1 LAWRLLLVLGIGAV
15 IFPMVSTLVATVFIG
30 WILLISGIVALAGSF
45 SFHGAGPF
53 FGALLLGL
61 LSIAAAAFLPMNP
74 LAGAVALTLMLGM
87 IFMIQGAFELF
98 FAFEMRPVPGWS
110 GMLAS
115 AIVRSDPRHMAGD
128 FHDRTGTAAWGEF
141 HQQRDR
147 LHRHLAFDA
156 ALMRGGS
163 RQSVIGGRA
172 ATKQSPAQDLALWL
186 RCGKKPRLVWSSG
199 CGSSRLVITRRD
211 RGRGVS
217 LFLP

>member
-1 LAWRLLLVLGIGAV
+1 VSDTIFRTNLFHDRLRTAAGKLFWLGMVLLALGIAAV

-61 LSIAAAAFLPMNP
+61 LSIAAATFLLMNP

-98 FAFEMRPVPGWS
+98 FAFEMRPFPGWP

-115 AIVRSDPRHMAGD
+115 AIISIIMAVLIL
-128 FHDRTGTAAWGEF
+128 AAWPGISMI
-141 HQQRDR
+141 
-147 LHRHLAFDA
+147 
-156 ALMRGGS
+156 ALGLLLG
-163 RQSVIGGRA
+163 VNFI
-172 ATKQSPAQDLALWL
+172 
-186 RCGKKPRLVWSSG
+186 SSG
-199 CGSSRLVITRRD
+199 LGYIVVSRVVRR
-211 RGRGVS
+211 
-217 LFLP
+217 